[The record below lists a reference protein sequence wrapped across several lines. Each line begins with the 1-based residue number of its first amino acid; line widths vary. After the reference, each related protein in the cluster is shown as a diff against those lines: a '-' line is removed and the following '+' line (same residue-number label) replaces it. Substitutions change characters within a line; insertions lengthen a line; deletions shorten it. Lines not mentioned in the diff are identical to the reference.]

1 MTYRNVVVKVE
12 NSPSKQ
18 DLKIV
23 TIEGSLDAVTNKE
36 VNETVVPL
44 IEQGAWNIIMDLS
57 NLKYL
62 SSTGMMCLI
71 KYLVYSNDKQKIFKM
86 VKPPQAVY
94 DTLQVAGIAR
104 HFEIYDSIGEATRS
118 FN

>member
-1 MTYRNVVVKVE
+1 MTYRNVFVNVE
-12 NSPSKQ
+12 NSTSMP
-18 DLKIV
+18 DLKII
-23 TIEGSLDAVTNKE
+23 TIEGSLDAVTYKE

-44 IEQGAWNIIMDLS
+44 IEQGAWNIVMDLS
-57 NLKYL
+57 KLKYM
-62 SSTGMMCLI
+62 SSTGMMSLI

-104 HFEIYDSIGEATRS
+104 HFEIYDSISEAIHS
-118 FN
+118 FV